1 VTEEIEQQPH
11 AGPFAGPKRKPMTVP
26 RGASR
31 SNRRA
36 HRSRLG
42 WARGILPSWPCE
54 FDSRHPL
61 HIIAPSQHTFSVPDI
76 FEHPADNNDQAGP
89 TSSMIMGRPSPK
101 SLVGL
106 PS

>member
-1 VTEEIEQQPH
+1 MEQIEQQPH
-11 AGPFAGPKRKPMTVP
+11 AGPFAGPKPEPITVP

-36 HRSRLG
+36 HPSRLG

-61 HIIAPSQHTFSVPDI
+61 HIIAPSQIKFQRVQVFEQSDNKNDWAGHPCFLIIGAQPAEVPC
-76 FEHPADNNDQAGP
+76 Q
-89 TSSMIMGRPSPK
+89 T
-101 SLVGL
+101 
-106 PS
+106 